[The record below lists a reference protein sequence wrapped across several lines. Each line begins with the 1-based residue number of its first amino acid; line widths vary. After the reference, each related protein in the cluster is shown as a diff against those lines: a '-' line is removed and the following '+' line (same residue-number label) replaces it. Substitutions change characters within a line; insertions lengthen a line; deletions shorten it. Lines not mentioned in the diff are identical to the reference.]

1 LFTERDVDP
10 DWRRQLDR
18 FPSERFEKHHSNFF
32 RSRQAA
38 KKKERSVFA
47 ISIMNGLV
55 MGVIY
60 ALAALGVS
68 LVVGIMNVVNF
79 AHGELYILA
88 GYFSY
93 LFASALGVNF
103 VLAMIIAVGLV
114 FVLGLLIE
122 YLLIRPTYGNDMYSL
137 ILTFI
142 LSIVLQNAYLLIFGP
157 YPNKPPL
164 WVKGATDVFG
174 LFLYGNQRLAALAA
188 GAAVI
193 AVIFLIIQ
201 KTWFGRIIRAASQ
214 DREMAEL
221 NGVDTTRLN
230 MLSFGLGCALA
241 AAAGVILAPVFPV
254 TPGAGVP
261 VALTAF
267 VVVVLGGMGSL
278 WGCVVGGL
286 TLGLVENLG
295 AAFIS
300 SGYKNVFGFA
310 ILILVLLVRP
320 AGLFGRAKI

>member
-1 LFTERDVDP
+1 
-10 DWRRQLDR
+10 
-18 FPSERFEKHHSNFF
+18 
-32 RSRQAA
+32 
-38 KKKERSVFA
+38 
-47 ISIMNGLV
+47 
-55 MGVIY
+55 
-60 ALAALGVS
+60 
-68 LVVGIMNVVNF
+68 MNVVNF

-93 LFASALGVNF
+93 LFATALGLHF
-103 VLAMIIAVGLV
+103 VPAMMLAVALV
-114 FVLGLLIE
+114 FCLGILIE
-122 YLLIRPTYGNDMYSL
+122 LALIRPTYGNDMYSL

-164 WVKGATDVFG
+164 WIKGATDVFG
-174 LFLYGNQRLAALAA
+174 LFFYGNQRLAALIA
-188 GAAVI
+188 GGAVI
-193 AVIFLIIQ
+193 AAVFVMIK

-241 AAAGVILAPVFPV
+241 AASGVILSPVFPV
-254 TPGAGVP
+254 TPNAGVAI
-261 VALTAF
+261 ALTAF

-286 TLGLVENLG
+286 MLGLVENMG

-300 SGYKNVFGFA
+300 SGYKNVFGFV
-310 ILILVLLVRP
+310 ILILVLLIRP
-320 AGLFGRAKI
+320 AVLFGRARN

>member
-1 LFTERDVDP
+1 M
-10 DWRRQLDR
+10 
-18 FPSERFEKHHSNFF
+18 
-32 RSRQAA
+32 
-38 KKKERSVFA
+38 FA
-47 ISIMNGLV
+47 LPVMNGLV
-55 MGVIY
+55 MGAIY

-68 LVVGIMNVVNF
+68 LVVGIMNVINF

-93 LFASALGVNF
+93 LFASVLGLHF
-103 VLAMIIAVGLV
+103 IPAMILAVFLV
-114 FVLGLLIE
+114 FVLGVLIE
-122 YLLIRPTYGNDMYSL
+122 CALIRPTYGNEMYSL

-142 LSIVLQNAYLLIFGP
+142 LSIVLQNAYLLLFGP
-157 YPNKPPL
+157 YPNKPPG
-164 WVKGATDVFG
+164 WVSGGTSVFG
-174 LFLYGNQRLAALAA
+174 AFTYGNQRLAALAA

-193 AVIFLIIQ
+193 VALFLVVK
-201 KTWFGRIIRAASQ
+201 KTWFGRIIRATSQ

-221 NGVDTTRLN
+221 NGVNTIRLN

-241 AAAGVILAPVFPV
+241 GAAGVILAPVFPV
-254 TPGAGVP
+254 TPTAGVP

-286 TLGLVENLG
+286 VLGLVENLG

-300 SGYKNVFGFA
+300 TGYKHVFNFI

-320 AGLFGRAKI
+320 AGLFGRREA

>member
-1 LFTERDVDP
+1 ML
-10 DWRRQLDR
+10 
-18 FPSERFEKHHSNFF
+18 
-32 RSRQAA
+32 
-38 KKKERSVFA
+38 A

-68 LVVGIMNVVNF
+68 LVVGIMNVINF

-93 LFASALGVNF
+93 LFASALGLNF
-103 VLAMIIAVGLV
+103 VAAMLLSVTLV
-114 FVLGLLIE
+114 FLLGILIE
-122 YLLIRPTYGNDMYSL
+122 VTLIRPTYGNDMYSL

-164 WVKGATDVFG
+164 WVKGATEIFG
-174 LFLYGNQRLAALAA
+174 LFFYGNQRLAALIA
-188 GAAVI
+188 GAALI
-193 AVIFLIIQ
+193 AAVFVMIK

-241 AAAGVILAPVFPV
+241 AAAGVILSPVFPV
-254 TPGAGVP
+254 TPNAGVP
-261 VALTAF
+261 IALTAF
-267 VVVVLGGMGSL
+267 VVVVLGGMGSM

-286 TLGLVENLG
+286 MMGMVENLG
-295 AAFIS
+295 SAFIS
-300 SGYKNVFGFA
+300 SGSKNFFSLY
-310 ILILVLLVRP
+310 ILILVLLIRP